1 MTTIREF
8 ILIWIV
14 GWIIC
19 SFAYMLSSLRK
30 AKLMD
35 IDWSFQKSLFYT
47 PILFITWPFAV
58 AIYVYFNMKL
68 RMNNSTQLPKGLEA
82 TILPQK
88 QKKKDIE

>member
-1 MTTIREF
+1 
-8 ILIWIV
+8 
-14 GWIIC
+14 
-19 SFAYMLSSLRK
+19 MLSSLRK
-30 AKLMD
+30 AKLID

-68 RMNNSTQLPKGLEA
+68 RMNNSTQVPKGLEVR
-82 TILPQK
+82 ILPQK